1 MKRGTGY
8 ENTLRYPL
16 LVLLSSY
23 FYVDLYPPRNY
34 LCTWCEVRLDFIF
47 SKWLVICDP
56 EAILSDGVSAPI
68 VDFRR
73 WEISLYSASKRGHLS
88 T

>member
-47 SKWLVICDP
+47 SKWLFNDSSTYAKSTI
-56 EAILSDGVSAPI
+56 I
-68 VDFRR
+68 
-73 WEISLYSASKRGHLS
+73 GHLLAS
-88 T
+88 VTGDRASRC